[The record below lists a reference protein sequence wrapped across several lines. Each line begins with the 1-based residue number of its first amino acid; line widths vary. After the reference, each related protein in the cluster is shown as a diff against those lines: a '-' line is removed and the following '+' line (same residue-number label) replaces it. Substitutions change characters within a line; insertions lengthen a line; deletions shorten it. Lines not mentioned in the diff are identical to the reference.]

1 MKKIY
6 NLSES
11 IKQNLSLPFWLT
23 LLLIFFSAKLAQI
36 PWLLTILLLV
46 ICFLSIWE
54 TVRTKN
60 SITQV
65 AYTASPSW
73 RTRIFRRCFI
83 SGKISKSTCAIL
95 LFSFVFLCI
104 FSFAFTPLFFSDDAL
119 RHLYDGH
126 YLWSGVDVYSIPPQ
140 DSYQVLDKLPNHP
153 ELPSIYFPVTQ
164 IQAMAG
170 SLLSKEHGF
179 RLVYLGACLILLYS
193 ILLCTRKREQIFLIP
208 VFCSPWFLI
217 TLSSHHAD
225 LQAFLILILVG
236 LKLKHFHLL
245 LKKKRKGEMFWIA
258 FLVGLLPGIKPEGIW
273 FLLWIHFYILFIW
286 IKEKNLSF
294 MAWPIGLILSLGLQ
308 LLFAIQILFPSA
320 ESFFSFL
327 ETARFFADW
336 FLAYNPILDLRIN
349 FYAPDAYRPHLF
361 ASWREE
367 VFSAA
372 GLCFLI
378 VGGFL
383 GGGFFAHPLPF
394 SNATSTSKRQGILLT
409 ALMSGLLAMILGR
422 GSWNPWYFS
431 WLFPVLLGVGIFGK
445 TTKKHGYLASHLL
458 MAILVIFYVPVT
470 VMKSGLPWESWGMKS
485 FYCFFTITCL
495 FCLHLIVRYRKISLK
510 CF

>member
-6 NLSES
+6 DLSES
-11 IKQNLSLPFWLT
+11 IKKSLSLPFWIT
-23 LLLIFFSAKLAQI
+23 LLLIFFSTKLVQI
-36 PWLLTILLLV
+36 PWLLTILLLA

-54 TVRTKN
+54 IVRTKY
-60 SITQV
+60 SSTQG
-65 AYTASPSW
+65 AYTPFTSW
-73 RTRIFRRCFI
+73 LARIFHRCLI
-83 SGKISKSTCAIL
+83 SRKISKSTFAIL
-95 LFSFVFLCI
+95 LFFFVSLGI

-126 YLWSGVDVYSIPPQ
+126 YLWSGIDIYSIPPK

-179 RLVYLGACLILLYS
+179 RIVYLGACLILIYS
-193 ILLCTRKREQIFLIP
+193 ILLCSRRREQTFLIP
-208 VFCSPWFLI
+208 VFCSPWFLL

-225 LQAFLILILVG
+225 LQGLLLLILIG
-236 LKLKHFHLL
+236 LKLKRFHLL
-245 LKKKRKGEMFWIA
+245 LSKKRKGEMFLIA
-258 FLVGLLPGIKPEGIW
+258 FLIGLLPGIKPEGIW
-273 FLLWIHFYILFIW
+273 FLLWINFYILFIW

-294 MAWPIGLILSLGLQ
+294 IAWPIGLSLSLGLQ
-308 LLFAIQILFPSA
+308 ILFAIQILFPSK

-327 ETARFFADW
+327 ETARFFTDW
-336 FLAYNPILDLRIN
+336 FLAYNPILDLRVN

-367 VFSAA
+367 VFSVA

-378 VGGFL
+378 LGGFY
-383 GGGFFAHPLPF
+383 GGRFFTHPFFKAIP
-394 SNATSTSKRQGILLT
+394 TSKKQRIFVI
-409 ALMSGLLAMILGR
+409 ALISGLLAMMFGR

-431 WLFPVLLGVGIFGK
+431 WLFPVLLGAGILGK
-445 TTKKHGYLASHLL
+445 TTKNHSYLASHLL
-458 MAILVIFYVPVT
+458 MAILIIFYVPVAAT
-470 VMKSGLPWESWGMKS
+470 KSGLPWESWGMKS
-485 FYCFFTITCL
+485 FYCFFTIACL
-495 FCLHLIVRYRKISLK
+495 FCVYLIVRYRKISLK
-510 CF
+510 